1 MADTASAS
9 EDPSAHLARARR
21 AVTAAVTAAWLAQAR
36 AGEAIGEHVRDLIIT
51 LVTERSPR
59 AKFQMISEHP
69 QLQGDA
75 AERLLDRAVE
85 FCRGVPDPNPSYVRF
100 FQSHLDMIRLVR
112 SGQVAAEAVPIEPLA
127 DAIRQE
133 VLANSAARGSGSAS
147 EHDRRAR
154 ELRDRGQIEEAR
166 FAFGEAVRQ
175 ARAAGDAATEGRA
188 EIGLFTL
195 LMKSSHPQRGSH
207 QQMLE
212 HARRAADAYQRAG
225 DRSGERDA
233 VVAMI
238 TVLTDIADKVDL
250 PRTLQRLSSLDE
262 NYGRWWRAYSTAMNA
277 VAIRE
282 RTDGL
287 RWCIESA
294 NLLGDQAD
302 FYRKMC
308 EGKLAFYENRSVSVD
323 DDGTG
328 VFEAGIT
335 AYEVMVSGPTEIAA
349 RRLDNILREVERKRR
364 YARSQT
370 LQRELSGA
378 NEIVYLTAAMCA
390 EALRSVEEA
399 VDVNELGS
407 SRALLAQIGM
417 HNLWRQWHL
426 QVWEDS
432 RSEKLQ
438 RLLAG
443 YATSPTESKHQR
455 LLQAFGDQ
463 RHAQRR
469 QEHRLLAATP
479 GLSTITPPA
488 SVRSVQA
495 LLAQDHRIVVYGATG
510 SIYLISHDECRIIGK
525 LPRTEIAETVQRGLA
540 HLSDP
545 TNLDRGGQDAIDWI
559 TDKAVQPLLAEVPE
573 GSRVFVLPHGPLWQI
588 PLGVLGPT
596 KLAEICEVSYMPSL
610 TLLSRLLTRRR
621 LMRNIERFVGF
632 GDPDGSLPHARAEIE
647 LAASTFIDSFTMF
660 GDSLHYHMVMANLA
674 DADVAH
680 VGCHG
685 MFFPDYPDFSA
696 LHIAGNSDA
705 PEFLWYGEL
714 ARYEFNARLV
724 VLAACHAGTGVT
736 LFGSEYVGFPGAF
749 LAAGAQGVLAPL
761 WAVSD
766 EATAAL
772 MRYFYQ
778 ALSTSA
784 SPAEA
789 LRTSQQAMIAD
800 PATSHP
806 YHWAGFQLFGTAPR
820 YRPLGET

>member
-1 MADTASAS
+1 M
-9 EDPSAHLARARR
+9 
-21 AVTAAVTAAWLAQAR
+21 TAAWLAQAH
-36 AGEAIGEHVRDLIIT
+36 AGEAIGEQVRDLIIT

-59 AKFQMISEHP
+59 AKFQLISEHSH
-69 QLQGDA
+69 LQGDE

-85 FCRGVPDPNPSYVRF
+85 LCHGLPNPDPSYVRF
-100 FQSHLDMIRLVR
+100 FQSHLDMIHLVR
-112 SGQVAAEAVPIEPLA
+112 SGQVAVNAAPIEPLA
-127 DAIRQE
+127 DAVRQE
-133 VLANSAARGSGSAS
+133 VLANSPAHGSGTAS

-195 LMKSSHPQRGSH
+195 VMRSSHPRPGSH
-207 QQMLE
+207 QQMLQ
-212 HARRAADAYQRAG
+212 HARGAADAYRRAG
-225 DRSGERDA
+225 DRTGERDA
-233 VVAMI
+233 AVAMI
-238 TVLTDIADKVDL
+238 TVLTDIADKVNL
-250 PRTLQRLSSLDE
+250 HRTLQRLSTLDE
-262 NYGRWWRAYSTAMNA
+262 NYGRWWRAYSTAMHSTA
-277 VAIRE
+277 VQELI
-282 RTDGL
+282 DGL

-294 NLLGDQAD
+294 NLLSDQAD

-308 EGKLAFYENRSVSVD
+308 EGKLAFYENRYVPVE

-328 VFEAGIT
+328 VFEAAIT
-335 AYEVMVSGPTEIAA
+335 AYEVMVNGPTEIAA
-349 RRLDNILREVERKRR
+349 RRLDNILREIEQKRR

-370 LQRELSGA
+370 LQRELSSA
-378 NEIVYLTAAMCA
+378 SEPTYMMAAMCA
-390 EALRSVEEA
+390 EGLRSAEEA
-399 VDVNELGS
+399 VDINELGS

-417 HNLWRQWHL
+417 QNLWRQWPL
-426 QVWEDS
+426 EVWEDS
-432 RSEKLQ
+432 RPEKLQ
-438 RLLAG
+438 RLLAS
-443 YATSPTESKHQR
+443 YAMSPTERNHKR
-455 LLQAFGDQ
+455 LLQAFKDQ
-463 RHAQRR
+463 RYVQQR

-488 SVRSVQA
+488 PVRSVQA
-495 LLAQDHRIVVYGATG
+495 LLAQDHRIVVFSGTG
-510 SIYLISHDECRIIGK
+510 SIYLISHDKCRIIGK
-525 LPRTEIAETVQRGLA
+525 LPRTEIAQTIQQGLA
-540 HLSDP
+540 HLADP
-545 TNLDRGGQDAIDWI
+545 TNVAREGQGAIDWI
-559 TDKAVQPLLAEVPE
+559 IDKAVRPLLAEIPG
-573 GSRVFVLPHGPLWQI
+573 GSRVFVLPHGPLWRI

-596 KLAEICEVSYMPSL
+596 KLADICEVSYLPSL

-647 LAASTFIDSFTMF
+647 YAASTFIDSFTMF
-660 GDSLHYHMVMANLA
+660 GENLHYHMVMANLA

-696 LHIAGNSDA
+696 LHIAGSSDA
-705 PEFLWYGEL
+705 PEVLWYGEL

-736 LFGSEYVGFPGAF
+736 QFGSEYIGFPGAF

-761 WAVSD
+761 WAVPD

-772 MRYFYQ
+772 MRNFYQ
-778 ALSTSA
+778 ALKTSA

-820 YRPLGET
+820 YRPFGAT